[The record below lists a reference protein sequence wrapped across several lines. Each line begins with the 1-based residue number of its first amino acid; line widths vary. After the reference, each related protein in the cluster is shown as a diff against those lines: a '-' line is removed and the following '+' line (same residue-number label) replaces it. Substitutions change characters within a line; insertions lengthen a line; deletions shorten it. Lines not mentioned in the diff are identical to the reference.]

1 MGTIITVLNG
11 ITQRHGAGK
20 EGAERGRQASDSRWG
35 CACLVIT
42 DNTYKSI
49 ASTRSATTKVNDIT
63 INIERFTFLR
73 GVIS

>member
-11 ITQRHGAGK
+11 ITQCKGQGREEGEK
-20 EGAERGRQASDSRWG
+20 EEDCQATLDR
-35 CACLVIT
+35 A

-49 ASTRSATTKVNDIT
+49 ASTQSATAKVNDIT

-73 GVIS
+73 GDLLMSQ